1 MPLFI
6 IPNTGFWKN
15 CFSTEIKYE
24 ELEEQEGKYFSD
36 FVHQK
41 VQMQEHKNIG
51 KFTENVIFLVWFLV
65 IFFSC
70 PCCPHGVP
78 MSRSSSVPREIR
90 IL

>member
-36 FVHQK
+36 FVNQK

-51 KFTENVIFLVWFLV
+51 KFTENVIFFGLIFGNFFLLPLL
-65 IFFSC
+65 STWC
-70 PCCPHGVP
+70 SH
-78 MSRSSSVPREIR
+78 E
-90 IL
+90 